1 MQRLEN
7 KLKAFNDYELNN
19 MEIKIGTRKSK
30 LAMWQAEFVKSELAK
45 NGVNAV
51 LVPIETKGDKVLDV
65 SISKIGSKGVFTEE
79 LEEMLEKGTV
89 DIAVHSAKDLQ
100 SELTSNFQII
110 AFSSREKEN
119 DVLVSRDKKIKL
131 EDKNAEFIIGT
142 SSTRRV
148 ATLAHHFPN
157 IKTVEVR
164 GNLQTRIRKM
174 DEGLCDALLL
184 AFAGVYRMGYHD
196 MINQELPLNLFTP
209 AVGQGS
215 LAIEISS
222 NLDDEKKK
230 KIREVI
236 NDPVT
241 EKKLL
246 AERGYLRKLKGGC
259 SIPAFANAQ
268 IHGNEIS
275 ILAGIYSLDGKQLIQ
290 ESASGSMAEPE
301 RIGAGLGEL
310 ILNAGGA
317 GVLAKINKELD
328 R

>member
-1 MQRLEN
+1 
-7 KLKAFNDYELNN
+7 
-19 MEIKIGTRKSK
+19 
-30 LAMWQAEFVKSELAK
+30 MWQAEFVKSELAK

-100 SELTSNFQII
+100 SELPPNFQII

-119 DVLVSRDKKIKL
+119 DVLVSRDKNVKL

-196 MINQELPLNLFTP
+196 MINQELPLDLFTP

-246 AERGYLRKLKGGC
+246 AERAYLRKLKGGC

-275 ILAGIYSLDGKQLIQ
+275 IIAGIYSLDGKQLIQ
-290 ESASGSMAEPE
+290 ETASGSMAEPE
-301 RIGAGLGEL
+301 SIGAGLGEL

-317 GVLAKINKELD
+317 EVLAKINKELN

>member
-1 MQRLEN
+1 
-7 KLKAFNDYELNN
+7 
-19 MEIKIGTRKSK
+19 
-30 LAMWQAEFVKSELAK
+30 MWQAEFVKSELAK
-45 NGVNAV
+45 NGVEAV

-100 SELTSNFQII
+100 SELPSDFQII

-119 DVLVSRDKKIKL
+119 DVLVSRNKNVKL
-131 EDKNAEFIIGT
+131 EDKNATFLIGT

-164 GNLQTRIRKM
+164 GNLQTRIKKM
-174 DEGLCDALLL
+174 DAGLCDALLL
-184 AFAGVYRMGYHD
+184 AYAGVYRMGYHD
-196 MINQELPLNLFTP
+196 MINQELPLELFTP

-222 NLDDEKKK
+222 NLDEEKKK

-236 NDPVT
+236 NDPLT

-246 AERGYLRKLKGGC
+246 AERAYLRKLKGGC

-268 IHGNEIS
+268 IHNNEIV
-275 ILAGIYSLDGKQLIQ
+275 LMAGIYSLDGKKLIQ
-290 ESASGSMAEPE
+290 ESARGSMAEPE
-301 RIGAGLGEL
+301 RIGDGLGEI
-310 ILNAGGA
+310 ILSSGGA
-317 GVLAKINKELD
+317 EVLAKINKELN

>member
-1 MQRLEN
+1 
-7 KLKAFNDYELNN
+7 

-30 LAMWQAEFVKSELAK
+30 LALWQAEHVKAELAK
-45 NGVNAV
+45 QGVNAV
-51 LVPIETKGDKVLDV
+51 LIPIDTKGDKVLDV

-79 LEEMLEKGTV
+79 LEDMLEVGEV
-89 DIAVHSAKDLQ
+89 DIAVHSAKDLP
-100 SELTSNFQII
+100 SELPDKFQII

-119 DVLVSRDKKIKL
+119 DVVVSRDNSLKL
-131 EDKNAEFIIGT
+131 DNTEVAFKIGT

-157 IKTVEVR
+157 VETVEMR

-174 DEGLCDALLL
+174 ESGQCDALLL
-184 AFAGVYRMGYHD
+184 AYAGVSRMGYND
-196 MINQELPLNLFTP
+196 LINQELPLDLFTP

-215 LAIEISS
+215 LAIEIAT
-222 NLDDEKKK
+222 NLSDEKKQ

-236 NDPVT
+236 NDPIT

-246 AERGYLRKLKGGC
+246 AERAYLRKLKGGC

-268 IHGNEIS
+268 IDGNEIY
-275 ILAGIYSLDGKQLIQ
+275 LTAGIYSLDGMELLQKT
-290 ESASGSMAEPE
+290 AKGSLGEPE
-301 RIGAGLGEL
+301 RLGDGLGEL
-310 ILNAGGA
+310 ILNEGGKEM
-317 GVLAKINKELD
+317 LEKINKELN

>member
-1 MQRLEN
+1 
-7 KLKAFNDYELNN
+7 

-30 LAMWQAEFVKSELAK
+30 LAMWQAEYVKAELAK
-45 NGVNAV
+45 HGVHAV

-79 LEEMLEKGTV
+79 LEEMLDEGTV

-100 SELTSNFQII
+100 SELPSDFQII

-119 DVLVSRDKKIKL
+119 DVLVSRDKSVKL
-131 EDKNAEFIIGT
+131 EDKNATFLIGT

-164 GNLQTRIRKM
+164 GNLQTRIKKM
-174 DEGLCDALLL
+174 DAGLCDALLL
-184 AFAGVYRMGYHD
+184 AYAGVYRMGYHD
-196 MINQELPLNLFTP
+196 MINQELPLDLFTP

-215 LAIEISS
+215 LAIEIST
-222 NLDDEKKK
+222 NLDAEKKR

-246 AERGYLRKLKGGC
+246 AERAYLRKLKGGC

-268 IHGNEIS
+268 IHNKEIT
-275 ILAGIYSLDGKQLIQ
+275 LMAGIYSLDGKKLIQ
-290 ESASGSMAEPE
+290 ESAKGSMAEPE
-301 RIGAGLGEL
+301 RIGDGLGEI
-310 ILNAGGA
+310 ILSSGGA
-317 GVLAKINKELD
+317 EVLAKINKELN